1 MEMIPLLEK
10 LTQACGVAGDE
21 GPIAD
26 LLEQE
31 IKDIGPVRRHPAG
44 QLNLYRQTGS
54 A

>member
-31 IKDIGPVRRHPAG
+31 IKDIGPAPHPAG
-44 QLNLYRQTGS
+44 QLNLYRQTGI